1 MIVGGD
7 PTDQQKLLRR
17 RAIEAYE
24 QARDLEPF
32 SAMHRLELGRLY
44 WIMEERQRGLE
55 EVLQAIRIEPN
66 FLPARAWLVKVY
78 LTSKDLPDR
87 LKAQQ
92 EFKEILER
100 RHQYASAPKNELESM
115 YLSVDVTE
123 LKAILAQA
131 RGSAS

>member
-1 MIVGGD
+1 
-7 PTDQQKLLRR
+7 
-17 RAIEAYE
+17 
-24 QARDLEPF
+24 
-32 SAMHRLELGRLY
+32 
-44 WIMEERQRGLE
+44 
-55 EVLQAIRIEPN
+55 
-66 FLPARAWLVKVY
+66 VKVY
-78 LTSKDLPDR
+78 LASKDLPDR